1 MGDCHFS
8 YIAKFIL
15 FKKKIHWLWNVA
27 VLLRAT
33 KRIPH
38 KQTFSKLEQKWADLE
53 TCDPPYSTS
62 GS

>member
-8 YIAKFIL
+8 YIAKL
-15 FKKKIHWLWNVA
+15 GGKKKYWLWNEA

-38 KQTFSKLEQKWADLE
+38 KQTFSKPEQKWADLE
-53 TCDPPYSTS
+53 TCDPPCSTS